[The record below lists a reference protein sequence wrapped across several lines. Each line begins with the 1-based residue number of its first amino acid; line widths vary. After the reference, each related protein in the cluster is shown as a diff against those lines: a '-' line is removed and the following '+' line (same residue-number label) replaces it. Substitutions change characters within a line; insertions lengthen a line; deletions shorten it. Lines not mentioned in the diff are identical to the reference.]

1 MTLYR
6 FPVNELQRYNFKL
19 GQTPFLPAAPDSED
33 EEETEKYETKA
44 KDWPEES
51 LFHLS
56 DLVDYYK
63 QFALKDE
70 RIKDFVEKIKD
81 FVEQMS
87 HQPLH
92 YFQIS

>member
-1 MTLYR
+1 
-6 FPVNELQRYNFKL
+6 VQ
-19 GQTPFLPAAPDSED
+19 PDSDD
-33 EEETEKYETKA
+33 EEATERFEKLSS
-44 KDWPEES
+44 DWPEEP
-51 LFHLS
+51 LFHFG

-87 HQPLH
+87 H
-92 YFQIS
+92 